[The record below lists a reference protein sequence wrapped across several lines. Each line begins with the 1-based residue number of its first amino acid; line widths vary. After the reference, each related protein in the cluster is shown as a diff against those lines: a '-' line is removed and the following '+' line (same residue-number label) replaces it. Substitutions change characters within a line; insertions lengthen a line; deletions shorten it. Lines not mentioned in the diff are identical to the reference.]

1 MRVKLLTSISGD
13 ISGGYGEVVD
23 IDAATAG
30 RLIASGQAEALEGVA
45 APADKPAKGKG
56 KGAGAGK

>member
-13 ISGGYGEVVD
+13 ISGGYGEVIE

-30 RLIASGQAEALEGVA
+30 RLIASGQAEAAADGAAAPVA
-45 APADKPAKGKG
+45 AGKGKG
-56 KGAGAGK
+56 KGK